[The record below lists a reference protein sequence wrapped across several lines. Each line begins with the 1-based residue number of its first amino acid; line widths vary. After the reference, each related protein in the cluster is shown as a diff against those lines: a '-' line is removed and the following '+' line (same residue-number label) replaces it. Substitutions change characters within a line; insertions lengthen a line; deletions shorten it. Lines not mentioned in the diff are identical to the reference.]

1 MTDDERDFKSTH
13 INYFPEDDEDNED
26 FDWEAFRAEEAARDA
41 DDAQRWEEVE
51 RAEEAAR
58 DAYEAQLWE
67 EAEAEGKT
75 IRYDI
80 ELKESEFLSNEEQRE
95 KARQMRRLAMCGRPS
110 ERVIGETGDIKHFT
124 YHCGLWR
131 TEFGLKP
138 CAFCMQERADM
149 FRKEALRAIIQTHG
163 TVRYIIVDSDLVDG
177 LVTEHNL
184 TKQHYR
190 RYPGAND
197 KSLLLIDNEFKIGQQ
212 FTEKE
217 VNEVDWL
224 TYANTPGF
232 CRTSGKIGL
241 LPVKLNKEDE
251 SEIVSYI
258 CDVIQITDLTEEQ
271 KIEAKVKTYA
281 TLIDQDTNPQTGKEL
296 QQAVSLFERTY
307 INNINQLGGKVI
319 TTVITGY
326 ADLSR
331 ISWAK
336 EIRIIIQ
343 RLDPINRFFDRE
355 LLKKPL
361 PSAQLAL

>member
-1 MTDDERDFKSTH
+1 
-13 INYFPEDDEDNED
+13 
-26 FDWEAFRAEEAARDA
+26 
-41 DDAQRWEEVE
+41 
-51 RAEEAAR
+51 
-58 DAYEAQLWE
+58 
-67 EAEAEGKT
+67 
-75 IRYDI
+75 
-80 ELKESEFLSNEEQRE
+80 
-95 KARQMRRLAMCGRPS
+95 MRRLAMCGRPS
-110 ERVIGETGDIKHFT
+110 ERVIGETGDIKSFT

-131 TEFGLKP
+131 PDFGLKP

-149 FRKEALRAIIQTHG
+149 FREEALRAITQTHG
-163 TVRYIIVDSDLVDG
+163 TVRYIMIDSDLVDG
-177 LVTEHNL
+177 LVTEHDL
-184 TKQHYR
+184 TKQNYR

-217 VNEVDWL
+217 VNEIDWL
-224 TYANTPGF
+224 TYADTPGS

-241 LPVKLNKEDE
+241 LPAKLNKEDE

>member
-1 MTDDERDFKSTH
+1 MTQLVVPNFDYINWEACIKMTDDERDFKSTH

-26 FDWEAFRAEEAARDA
+26 FDWEAFRAEEEARDA

-80 ELKESEFLSNEEQRE
+80 KLKEGEFLSNEEQRE
-95 KARQMRRLAMCGRPS
+95 KARQMRRLAMCGKPS
-110 ERVIGETGDIKHFT
+110 ERVIGETGDIKSFT

-131 TEFGLKP
+131 PDFGLKP

-149 FRKEALRAIIQTHG
+149 FREEALRAITQTHG
-163 TVRYIIVDSDLVDG
+163 TVRYIMIDSDLVDG
-177 LVTEHNL
+177 LVTEHDL
-184 TKQHYR
+184 TKQNYR

-217 VNEVDWL
+217 VNEIDWL
-224 TYANTPGF
+224 IYANTPGF

-241 LPVKLNKEDE
+241 LPAKLNK
-251 SEIVSYI
+251 
-258 CDVIQITDLTEEQ
+258 
-271 KIEAKVKTYA
+271 
-281 TLIDQDTNPQTGKEL
+281 
-296 QQAVSLFERTY
+296 
-307 INNINQLGGKVI
+307 
-319 TTVITGY
+319 
-326 ADLSR
+326 
-331 ISWAK
+331 
-336 EIRIIIQ
+336 
-343 RLDPINRFFDRE
+343 
-355 LLKKPL
+355 
-361 PSAQLAL
+361 